1 MAIHHRMPTDE
12 LTKECCLVACSLHC
26 TPTGA
31 ICVIVIAGQPKG
43 VDMTTHL
50 PPGEI
55 CYFMWFAPGVP
66 VY

>member
-43 VDMTTHL
+43 VDMTINTL
-50 PPGEI
+50 
-55 CYFMWFAPGVP
+55 APR
-66 VY
+66 